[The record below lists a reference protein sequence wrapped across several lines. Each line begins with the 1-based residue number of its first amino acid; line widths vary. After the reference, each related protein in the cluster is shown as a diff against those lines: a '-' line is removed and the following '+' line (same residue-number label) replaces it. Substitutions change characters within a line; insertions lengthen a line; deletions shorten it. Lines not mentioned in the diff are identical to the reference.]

1 MPGLVPPV
9 VDEREAL
16 LAHQRVGPDETPV
29 GLPERYA
36 AVARQTQATVVPI
49 ADLDQAVPVPPG
61 VPWFPKDVEAWSVR
75 WVLLHLVEETA
86 RHLGHA
92 DIIREALDGATAIPL
107 PAAAEEWPAMPWVTP
122 WGAAAG
128 PA

>member
-1 MPGLVPPV
+1 
-9 VDEREAL
+9 
-16 LAHQRVGPDETPV
+16 
-29 GLPERYA
+29 
-36 AVARQTQATVVPI
+36 
-49 ADLDQAVPVPPG
+49 
-61 VPWFPKDVEAWSVR
+61 VR
-75 WVLLHLVEETA
+75 WVLLHLVEETG